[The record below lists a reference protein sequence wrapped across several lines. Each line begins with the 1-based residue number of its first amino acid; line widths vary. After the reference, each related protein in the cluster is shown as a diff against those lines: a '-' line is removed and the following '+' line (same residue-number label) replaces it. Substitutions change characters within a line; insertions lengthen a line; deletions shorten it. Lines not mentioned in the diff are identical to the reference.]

1 MTILFSIPIYPTDT
15 TLPLKPISENLAQEG
30 VKKKKCRR
38 SKANDKRRQKQHK
51 QKVKTLKGHLKQH
64 LARRK
69 ITKQEAP
76 APLHGVNPSEFF
88 RDLVAFEPTKV
99 KRVPLESNSA
109 REEKDNN
116 KPSVT
121 ARGEAITTQQREE
134 ATPKL
139 LLIPITIAEPTTA
152 KPVNKSNHLKEPAT
166 VTPAESQDILADFI
180 SAAEQDA
187 QEYPLTIDDD
197 YLDIFDEEQIESPY
211 EPVSISGRKTPEVTY
226 TPTSII
232 KSEDKC
238 VSTKESATQQETILE
253 LERRGILPVP
263 TTREPSAPREFDC
276 SDLPPRE
283 IAIKANKTKTQKRKE
298 YRQRR
303 KQRGSST
310 PNPGIEL
317 PGRPDKK
324 GKVDHDA
331 RSEPEHVDNSGN
343 QRITRA
349 NAQTDPS
356 KREEVEFYAFNSG
369 KTLPR
374 TPVRPTAPSLSQVNL
389 TNPNPTLVI
398 EISSSSEVAV
408 SDNESTNRD
417 DPADNSD
424 NHTPPESETSDSEE
438 EPNPSKMPISYNIS
452 VKDVL
457 ELVQKF
463 DGTNLTTFFSQIED
477 AKAMVGADG
486 EAALVMWLKIKL
498 PLEARKAIAGTDHKT
513 VTEFKQ
519 ALEKFYCTS
528 RSIPQLQG
536 ELGNIYQKQDESV
549 LSYANR
555 IREIERQI
563 HEVKKGSSAGEPD
576 GAFTAEL
583 SAMILESFKR
593 GINRDLYPAIR
604 GEKDLKTIVSI
615 AIKEEKEFYWR
626 KNLQPTEPGKKK
638 IMAVEVPIAPLT
650 EPCQLCKKPGHT
662 AKSCP
667 DLPKCQ
673 FCQKIGHTARDCK
686 RELTC
691 QYCQQKGHKADT
703 CWKLYGKPNSKPND
717 NNKLRCER
725 CKLNHKTEKCRT
737 DISKECTFCKIKG
750 HTVDECR
757 NKNKKNGQTL
767 LPQSAKQEVYSA
779 LTHSNDLNF
788 ESVSQ
793 EEDTGEFL
801 FVRVGKNL
809 NNLLLLDTGAEGNL
823 INQGLLPDAR
833 IDRSKSINLHGIDGG
848 NISSVGRAM
857 INIYHTEAQFHVL
870 PDEIDLIG
878 DGILGSDF
886 LFQTGAIIDFGR
898 KILQI
903 GRMAVPLYTRREAY
917 TLNTEITELPT
928 TSTCCLSDTFSHATL
943 TQEIMADL
951 GVENTRDN
959 NELYIFSSSAGGN
972 LCDSGESRI
981 QRLRSIIDTSHLDT
995 TELDSI
1001 NSLLQEHSDRF
1012 YLEGDELPATNV
1024 VEHKITTVDDI
1035 PVNQKQYRLP
1045 HSLREEVKRQV
1056 DDLYKKGIIRHSR
1069 SPYSSALWVVPKKA
1083 RADGVPRWRVVD
1095 IPFVWD
1101 GECEQAFE
1109 ILKTALCTAPLL
1121 QYPDF
1126 SKPFIITTDASEIAL
1141 GGILSQGMIG
1151 QERPIAYT
1159 SRVLRGPELRY
1170 EVYEKEALAIVHSV
1184 QYFRPY
1190 IYGRHFKIYTDHR
1203 TLVWFKTA
1211 ELNTR
1216 VQKWRFRLAEF
1227 DFQIIYKEGKSNT
1240 AADALSRNPPETC
1253 EVRVVTRAQAQRA
1266 NAQIPE
1272 PTQQVDSHEI
1282 QKGPI
1287 TRAQAKLAKQA
1298 KEPTQ
1303 QDIATPRNSNDE
1315 SPENVSTPPDDSPEI
1330 TAIPPDQVIP
1340 DKITASERRDKSDI
1354 RLNEDRL
1361 ERPKDI
1367 DKEVSTPQPLSL
1379 DESKEPLELRQGAI
1393 MYFVSPKGLPLETG
1407 ALGLEKLK
1415 RLDYEYHLDP
1425 GEVALIK
1432 DKRVAYQFVACLT
1445 HDGSQKFVRDDLF
1458 STLLVIKHLA
1468 LKKKISGI
1476 NFAKS
1481 KEVSQLPW
1489 ADFMEIL
1496 QEVFQNE
1503 KIKLIK
1509 CLGALEYVP
1518 PEDRDAIFY
1527 ELHRSPVGGHR
1538 GISKTY
1544 QRIKQKY
1551 VWDRLKTDI
1560 QRRIQQCLECQL
1572 KKLARHRTKQPMI
1585 ITDCPGSTFDKVA
1598 LDIVRPLP
1606 ATSEGNIYILT
1617 MQDQLSKFCIS
1628 VPLPD
1633 ATATTI
1639 ADAMVKRLICTF
1651 GTPKVILTDQGR
1663 NFLSKLLQRVAKRFR
1678 IKQVMTTAFHAQSNG
1693 SLERSHHAL
1702 AEFLKQYT
1710 NQESDWDQWIEL
1722 ATLNYNS
1729 SVQESTKHTPFEVV
1743 FGRLA
1748 RLPSSRPLRD
1758 PAAAIIGYDCNS
1770 NSLNVTTVSLLG
1782 VEECRIPRNTL
1793 NVTRQY
1799 IQLLQL
1805 TDYQEVEVLQCKVE
1819 LHRTVQHCG
1828 MHSHTSAVQ
1837 HGIAEYISEI
1847 SKNACEDA
1855 HLTGVYNYGGNS
1867 VIRGLKVNSTTSHPV
1882 TLAGTLTSEGACSG
1896 TSYADPYGSWN
1907 DVVVQA
1913 TIKITLASQTARVDL
1928 DNNKLYLRSGTTCNF
1943 RDNYCIDSE
1952 GGYSY
1957 WHTLPKDY
1965 CKFSKY
1971 SILYE
1976 GYAERAVDP
1985 RALHSETLY
1994 SVTTEDIT
2002 FALTVKKREL
2012 ICGYRVQ
2019 KTEHPKLLIFE
2030 TRKGESFAE
2039 HHTASTNNLDIFAYI
2054 NSKFIYVEKHMR
2066 TQIQNLYHDV
2076 LYQRCTQERETIKNS
2091 LAIAHS
2097 SPDQFA
2103 YNLMKGPGYK
2113 SLIAGEIVHIMRCIP
2128 VEVRFVHSDE
2138 CYAEL
2143 KVSRNNQTMFLLP
2156 KTHILVNHGTQTICN
2171 KILPPYFLI
2180 DDQWFKI
2187 VPGPVLT
2194 VPPLTLKPNSNPTW
2208 TYTSPQNLATSGI
2221 YSDKDLS
2228 TLRKAMM
2235 FPVERPALL
2244 NEVARDMHST
2254 TVTDRDGAI
2263 FKLIN
2268 DHSIDSIIASAWSR
2282 MWSKFTAFGNI
2293 SAGIIAILV
2302 IIHVIKGVVSI
2313 ILNGV
2318 ALHRVYGWSIHLLGA
2333 LWDSLAHFLL
2343 AVNRNDQGEAVPQDV
2358 EMQPLRPVGEPTP
2371 PVLPVRVIK
2380 ERTPQPSIDQPNLKN
2395 PHLP

>member
-1 MTILFSIPIYPTDT
+1 MKFKTPFTKDRPGTSWFWGFRQRYHDLVIRKTQQLSHTRAEVFRDDIEGGLQKSKTASNTSKSSLTPFQKIFTYPKEYLSKKRQQKIDASGKPNP
-15 TLPLKPISENLAQEG
+15 PLVAVKPISENLAQQG

-38 SKANDKRRQKQHK
+38 SKANDKRRQEQHK

-76 APLHGVNPSEFF
+76 TPLHGVNPSEFF

-180 SAAEQDA
+180 SAAE
-187 QEYPLTIDDD
+187 LKR
-197 YLDIFDEEQIESPY
+197 
-211 EPVSISGRKTPEVTY
+211 RKTPEVTY

-253 LERRGILPVP
+253 LERRGILSVP

-398 EISSSSEVAV
+398 EISSSSEVAA
-408 SDNESTNRD
+408 SDNESTNHD
-417 DPADNSD
+417 DPADNFD

-438 EPNPSKMPISYNIS
+438 EPNPNKMPISYNIS

-486 EAALVMWLKIKL
+486 EATLVMWLKIKL

-576 GAFTAEL
+576 AAFTAEL

-703 CWKLYGKPNSKPND
+703 CWKLYGKLNSKPSD

-750 HTVDECR
+750 HTLDECR

-767 LPQSAKQEVYSA
+767 LPQSAKQEVHSA

-793 EEDTGEFL
+793 DEVIKLNKLPPNLNFNSDKTTRLYGIANSPIFTLGQATIKISGMEIPFHTVPNNINIFQDGILGINFLCNNRAILNYSNKTLSINGWIIPVHFSTHHNNCLSIREDT
-801 FVRVGKNL
+801 
-809 NNLLLLDTGAEGNL
+809 EGNP

-886 LFQTGAIIDFGR
+886 LFQTAAIIDFGR

-1083 RADGVPRWRVVD
+1083 RADGVPRWRVVVD
-1095 IPFVWD
+1095 
-1101 GECEQAFE
+1101 
-1109 ILKTALCTAPLL
+1109 
-1121 QYPDF
+1121 
-1126 SKPFIITTDASEIAL
+1126 
-1141 GGILSQGMIG
+1141 
-1151 QERPIAYT
+1151 
-1159 SRVLRGPELRY
+1159 
-1170 EVYEKEALAIVHSV
+1170 
-1184 QYFRPY
+1184 FRPLNEKTVA
-1190 IYGRHFKIYTDHR
+1190 IP
-1203 TLVWFKTA
+1203 LVWFKTA

-1227 DFQIIYKEGKSNT
+1227 DFQIIYNEGKSNT

-1303 QDIATPRNSNDE
+1303 QDIATPRNSNDD

-1330 TAIPPDQVIP
+1330 TAIPPDQVVP

-1354 RLNEDRL
+1354 RRNEDRL

-1379 DESKEPLELRQGAI
+1379 VESKEPLELRQGAI

-1432 DKRVAYQFVACLT
+1432 DKRVAYQFFACLT

-1458 STLLVIKHLA
+1458 STLSVIKHLA

-1560 QRRIQQCLECQL
+1560 QRPIQQCLECQL

-1598 LDIVRPLP
+1598 LDIVGPLP

-1617 MQDQLSKFCIS
+1617 MQDQLSKFCIG

-1678 IKQVMTTAFHAQSNG
+1678 IKQVRTTAFHAQSNG

-1748 RLPSSRPLRD
+1748 RLPSSRPL
-1758 PAAAIIGYDCNS
+1758 PYDNLLESKHRNKKYYDRNLNPVTFKVGDHVFMKKEPKAHKLDDNNVGPFLILRVFDNYNVEIQTGKNS
-1770 NSLNVTTVSLLG
+1770 TKIV
-1782 VEECRIPRNTL
+1782 
-1793 NVTRQY
+1793 
-1799 IQLLQL
+1799 
-1805 TDYQEVEVLQCKVE
+1805 
-1819 LHRTVQHCG
+1819 
-1828 MHSHTSAVQ
+1828 HSNRLRLSHITSAP
-1837 HGIAEYISEI
+1837 IE
-1847 SKNACEDA
+1847 
-1855 HLTGVYNYGGNS
+1855 
-1867 VIRGLKVNSTTSHPV
+1867 
-1882 TLAGTLTSEGACSG
+1882 
-1896 TSYADPYGSWN
+1896 
-1907 DVVVQA
+1907 
-1913 TIKITLASQTARVDL
+1913 
-1928 DNNKLYLRSGTTCNF
+1928 
-1943 RDNYCIDSE
+1943 
-1952 GGYSY
+1952 
-1957 WHTLPKDY
+1957 
-1965 CKFSKY
+1965 
-1971 SILYE
+1971 
-1976 GYAERAVDP
+1976 
-1985 RALHSETLY
+1985 
-1994 SVTTEDIT
+1994 
-2002 FALTVKKREL
+2002 
-2012 ICGYRVQ
+2012 
-2019 KTEHPKLLIFE
+2019 
-2030 TRKGESFAE
+2030 
-2039 HHTASTNNLDIFAYI
+2039 
-2054 NSKFIYVEKHMR
+2054 
-2066 TQIQNLYHDV
+2066 
-2076 LYQRCTQERETIKNS
+2076 
-2091 LAIAHS
+2091 
-2097 SPDQFA
+2097 
-2103 YNLMKGPGYK
+2103 
-2113 SLIAGEIVHIMRCIP
+2113 
-2128 VEVRFVHSDE
+2128 
-2138 CYAEL
+2138 
-2143 KVSRNNQTMFLLP
+2143 
-2156 KTHILVNHGTQTICN
+2156 
-2171 KILPPYFLI
+2171 
-2180 DDQWFKI
+2180 
-2187 VPGPVLT
+2187 
-2194 VPPLTLKPNSNPTW
+2194 
-2208 TYTSPQNLATSGI
+2208 
-2221 YSDKDLS
+2221 
-2228 TLRKAMM
+2228 
-2235 FPVERPALL
+2235 
-2244 NEVARDMHST
+2244 
-2254 TVTDRDGAI
+2254 
-2263 FKLIN
+2263 
-2268 DHSIDSIIASAWSR
+2268 
-2282 MWSKFTAFGNI
+2282 
-2293 SAGIIAILV
+2293 
-2302 IIHVIKGVVSI
+2302 
-2313 ILNGV
+2313 
-2318 ALHRVYGWSIHLLGA
+2318 
-2333 LWDSLAHFLL
+2333 
-2343 AVNRNDQGEAVPQDV
+2343 
-2358 EMQPLRPVGEPTP
+2358 
-2371 PVLPVRVIK
+2371 
-2380 ERTPQPSIDQPNLKN
+2380 
-2395 PHLP
+2395 